1 MAGRRDWVDV
11 DMDGLR
17 KILER
22 RGKELAVYEL
32 VQNAWDENVTKV
44 EVTITRPENGRS
56 ELVVTDDSPE
66 GFRDLTD
73 SYTMFA
79 ESYKKADPDK
89 RGAFNLGEKYVL
101 ALCDEATIT
110 TTTGR
115 VTFDSDGRR
124 FTAKVKRE
132 RGSEFRGSM
141 RLKIDEWEQ
150 MCAAVKKLIPPV
162 PTFFNGTEITPRK
175 PLRTWTATLPTVKSD
190 SEGNLRPTERQTTV
204 SIYRVLPGETAMLY
218 EMGIPVVEIKA
229 KYHVSVGQKVPLN
242 IDRDNV
248 TPAYLKTIYV
258 ELLNH
263 SQDMIGKEDANEDWV
278 RKAASDP
285 RCSGEAIK
293 TVLDLRF
300 GENRV
305 GYDPSDIGSNREAAS
320 QNWTVVTGGS
330 MSAGEWDNA
339 KRAGA
344 IAPAGNLFPTNH
356 GSKVPDKT
364 YSRDEWTPEMLAYA
378 SFVERVSPMLV
389 GRKVTVEYIR
399 DRQMVCGQFFH
410 THFMVN
416 LAQHSV
422 DDWQENIELMLHELA
437 HDVVKSNDHLV
448 HQFYDTV
455 GCLGAK
461 LSLLAVETPE
471 LFGGV
476 TQMVAAGKQQ

>member
-22 RGKELAVYEL
+22 RGKELAIYEL
-32 VQNAWDENVTKV
+32 GQNAWDENVTKV
-44 EVTITRPENGRS
+44 EVTLTRPENGRS

-79 ESYKKADPDK
+79 ESYKKADPEK

-115 VTFDSDGRR
+115 VAFDHSGRR
-124 FTAKVKRE
+124 RSGKKLD

-162 PTFFNGTEITPRK
+162 PTFFNGTEIATRQ

-190 SEGNLRPTERQTTV
+190 AEGNLRPTERQTTL

-263 SQDMIGKEDANEDWV
+263 SQDMIGKDDANEDWV

-356 GSKVPDKT
+356 GSKVPEKT

-399 DRQMVCGQFFH
+399 DKQMVCGQFFD
-410 THFMVN
+410 THFTVN
-416 LAQHSV
+416 LAKHSV

-448 HQFYDTV
+448 HEFYETV
-455 GCLGAK
+455 GRLGAK
-461 LSLLAVETPE
+461 LALLAVEQPS
-471 LFGGV
+471 LFEEALRITVG
-476 TQMVAAGKQQ
+476 

>member
-1 MAGRRDWVDV
+1 MAGRHDWVDV

-44 EVTITRPENGRS
+44 EVTLTRPERGKS
-56 ELVVTDDSPE
+56 VLTVTDDAPQ

-79 ESYKKADPDK
+79 ESYKKADPEK

-115 VTFDSDGRR
+115 VSFDGNGRHR
-124 FTAKVKRE
+124 SGKKLE

-141 RLKIDEWEQ
+141 RLKIDEWER
-150 MCAAVKKLIPPV
+150 MCAVALKVIPPV
-162 PTFFNGTEITPRK
+162 PTFFNGTEIAPRQ
-175 PLRTWTATLPTVKSD
+175 PLRSWTATLPTVKSD
-190 SEGNLRPTERQTTV
+190 EEGNLRPTERQTTL

-218 EMGIPVVEIKA
+218 EMGIPVVEIRA

-263 SQDMIGKEDANEDWV
+263 SQDMIGKDDANEDWV

-293 TVLDLRF
+293 AVLDLRF

-305 GYDPSDIGSNREAAS
+305 GYDPSDIGSNREAVS
-320 QNWTVVTGGS
+320 KNWTLVTGGS
-330 MSAGEWDNA
+330 MSAGEWENA
-339 KRAGA
+339 KRAGT
-344 IAPAGNLFPTNH
+344 IEPAGKLFPTNH
-356 GSKVPDKT
+356 GSKVPDKV
-364 YSRDEWTPEMLAYA
+364 YRRDEWTPEMLAYA
-378 SFVERVSPMLV
+378 TFVERVSLSLV

-399 DRQMVCGQFFH
+399 DKQMVCGQFFD
-410 THFMVN
+410 THFTVN
-416 LAQHSV
+416 LAKHSV

-437 HDVVKSNDHLV
+437 HSVVRSNDHLV
-448 HQFYDTV
+448 HQFYETV
-455 GCLGAK
+455 GRLGAK
-461 LSLLAVETPE
+461 LALLAVEQPS
-471 LFGGV
+471 LFEEALKV
-476 TQMVAAGKQQ
+476 TVA

>member
-32 VQNAWDENVTKV
+32 VQNAWDENVNKV
-44 EVTITRPENGRS
+44 EVTLTRPVNGRS

-89 RGAFNLGEKYVL
+89 RGAFNLGEKFVL
-101 ALCDEATIT
+101 ALCDEAMIT

-115 VTFDSDGRR
+115 VTFDENGRR
-124 FTAKVKRE
+124 RSGNVKRE
-132 RGSEFRGSM
+132 RGSEFLGSM
-141 RLKIDEWEQ
+141 RLKVSEWEQ
-150 MCAAVKKLIPPV
+150 MCAAVLRLITPV
-162 PTFFNGTEITPRK
+162 PTFFNGNEIAIRQ
-175 PLRTWTATLPTVKSD
+175 PLRTWKATLPTVKSD
-190 SEGNLRPTERQTTV
+190 AEGNLRPTERQTTL

-285 RCSGEAIK
+285 RCSDDAIK

-305 GYDPSDIGSNREAAS
+305 GYDPSDIGSNREAVS
-320 QNWTVVTGGS
+320 NNWTLVTGGS
-330 MSAGEWDNA
+330 MSAGEWENA

-344 IAPAGNLFPTNH
+344 IEAAGKLFPTNH
-356 GSKVPDKT
+356 NSKVPDKT

-378 SFVERVSPMLV
+378 TFVERVSPSLV
-389 GRKVTVEYIR
+389 GHEVTVEYIR
-399 DRQMVCGQFFH
+399 DKEMVQGCTDH
-410 THFMVN
+410 AETRITVN
-416 LAQHSV
+416 LAKHSV

-437 HDVVKSNDHLV
+437 HSVVKSNDHLV
-448 HQFYDTV
+448 HEFYETV
-455 GCLGAK
+455 GHLGAK
-461 LSLLAVETPE
+461 LSLIAVETPE
-471 LFGGV
+471 LFEGT
-476 TQMVAAGKQQ
+476 TQMVGG

>member
-17 KILER
+17 KVLER

-44 EVTITRPENGRS
+44 EVTLTRPVNGKS
-56 ELVVTDDSPE
+56 ELVVTDDSRE

-79 ESYKKADPDK
+79 ESYKKANPEK

-115 VTFDSDGRR
+115 VTFDGNGRR
-124 FTAKVKRE
+124 RSGNAKRE
-132 RGSEFRGSM
+132 RGSEFRGSV
-141 RLKIDEWEQ
+141 RLKVSEWEQ
-150 MCAAVKKLIPPV
+150 MCAAVTKLIPPV
-162 PTFFNGTEITPRK
+162 PTFFNGTKIDTRQ
-175 PLRTWTATLPTVKSD
+175 PLRTSKATLPTVKSD
-190 SEGNLRPTERQTTV
+190 AEGNLRPTERQTAL
-204 SIYRVLPGETAMLY
+204 SIYRVLPGGTAMLY
-218 EMGIPVVEIKA
+218 EMGIPVVEIRA
-229 KYHVSVGQKVPLN
+229 KYHVSIGQKVPLN

-263 SQDMIGKEDANEDWV
+263 SQDMIGKEDANDDWV

-285 RCSGEAIK
+285 RCSDDAIK

-305 GYDPSDIGSNREAAS
+305 GYDPSDMGSNREAVS
-320 QNWTVVTGGS
+320 KDWTLVTGGS
-330 MSAGEWDNA
+330 MSAGEWENA

-344 IAPAGNLFPTNH
+344 IVPAGKVFPTNH
-356 GSKVPDKT
+356 GSKVPDKV
-364 YSRDEWTPEMLAYA
+364 YRRHEWTPEMLAYA
-378 SFVERVSPMLV
+378 TFVERVSPSLV
-389 GRKVTVEYIR
+389 GHEVTVEYIR
-399 DRQMVCGQFFH
+399 DKEMVQGCTDNAE
-410 THFMVN
+410 THITVN
-416 LAQHSV
+416 LAKHSV
-422 DDWQENIELMLHELA
+422 ENWQENIELMLHELA
-437 HDVVKSNDHLV
+437 HSVVRSNDHLV
-448 HQFYDTV
+448 HQFYETV
-455 GCLGAK
+455 GRLGAK

-471 LFGGV
+471 LFAGV
-476 TQMVAAGKQQ
+476 TEMVAE